1 MKEEIILVE
10 RLMREFDAKRISAS
24 DFERSREFNRLC
36 DFTLIK
42 LQNMIKMIDV
52 ENNKTK

>member
-42 LQNMIKMIDV
+42 LQNMVKMIDV